1 VERLAGVRVVFLR
14 TDGSTAEDGQ
24 GRPVLEYKVL
34 WEDDSPWSWEP
45 AGNLAPDLLRDYEE
59 SWFTAAK
66 KGDRNA
72 IMDMLEGGREV
83 LVQTRD
89 KDGRA
94 ALHYSAG
101 VGSAEAVSLLLA
113 NGADPDGPDKDG
125 YTPLHLAAGYMNLPI
140 VELLLQA
147 GADPEVE
154 DSAGRSPS
162 ALVEN
167 LKANLPGGPMNYQRR
182 AALDAVETVM
192 LKNLYEEALPR
203 RILDTRRVDLRSEYL
218 VEWED
223 GPEPEWIKAEHVAED
238 VLEDFQR
245 DLEYAYAE
253 ALVDDRVVEGKREF
267 LVQWRDEEEDS
278 WEVEEHVTPDLV
290 KAYLEPLGRVA
301 EVGGVGGGGGGGGGG
316 GKAAFGA
323 GVEAAAGED
332 AAEEDAAEEGGG
344 AQAGSG
350 EGGGGA
356 GGGTPAALQ
365 AAAGPGEGN

>member
-1 VERLAGVRVVFLR
+1 
-14 TDGSTAEDGQ
+14 
-24 GRPVLEYKVL
+24 
-34 WEDDSPWSWEP
+34 
-45 AGNLAPDLLRDYEE
+45 
-59 SWFTAAK
+59 
-66 KGDRNA
+66 
-72 IMDMLEGGREV
+72 MDMLEGGREV

-101 VGSAEAVSLLLA
+101 IGSEEAVALLLA

-154 DSAGRSPS
+154 DSAGRSAS
-162 ALVEN
+162 ALVED
-167 LKANLPGGPMNYQRR
+167 LKANMPGGPLNYQRR

-223 GPEPEWIKAEHVAED
+223 SSELEWIPGKNVAED
-238 VLEDFQR
+238 VLTDFQH

-253 ALVDDRVVEGKREF
+253 ALVDDRVVE
-267 LVQWRDEEEDS
+267 LS
-278 WEVEEHVTPDLV
+278 LIHI
-290 KAYLEPLGRVA
+290 
-301 EVGGVGGGGGGGGGG
+301 
-316 GKAAFGA
+316 
-323 GVEAAAGED
+323 
-332 AAEEDAAEEGGG
+332 
-344 AQAGSG
+344 
-350 EGGGGA
+350 
-356 GGGTPAALQ
+356 
-365 AAAGPGEGN
+365 